1 MVYKAETS
9 LIKEDVDPD
18 DIIQRCVICVWLLF
32 AFLITSGYGGN
43 LRAFLMNPILEPP
56 INTLDDM
63 LSSGYPWEQVSYIL

>member
-1 MVYKAETS
+1 M
-9 LIKEDVDPD
+9 
-18 DIIQRCVICVWLLF
+18 ICVWLLF